1 MNLKKTKNN
10 IIRLQNNLEYYL
22 TKKKINFEKT
32 QPGASKIKDVV
43 VFSSF
48 NVFDAFSSYMI
59 KDEEIDEYIYP
70 IQEELLNEQLL
81 FIKEVN
87 RMRKYDQLP
96 LITYLRE
103 EEGWSW
109 KKIDKYMCVSEDV
122 SRVRYSRYKGKNIN

>member
-32 QPGASKIKDVV
+32 QPGASKLKEVV
-43 VFSSF
+43 VFSGF
-48 NVFDAFSSYMI
+48 NIFDAFSSYMI

-81 FIKEVN
+81 FIREIN

-96 LITYLRE
+96 LIVYLRE
-103 EEGWSW
+103 EENWSW
-109 KKIDKYMCVSEDV
+109 KKIDKFICVSEDV
-122 SRVRYSRYKGKNIN
+122 SRVRYSRYKGKNTN

>member
-32 QPGASKIKDVV
+32 QPSSAKIKEVV
-43 VFSSF
+43 VFSSY

-59 KDEEIDEYIYP
+59 KDEELDEYIY
-70 IQEELLNEQLL
+70 QTLEELLNEQTL
-81 FIKEVN
+81 FVKEMN

-96 LITYLRE
+96 LIVYLRE
-103 EEGWSW
+103 EENWSW
-109 KKIDKYMCVSEDV
+109 KKIDKMLCVSDDV